1 MPRTPAHHTA
11 ADTRNSSRLDVRFES
26 EPNPKDL
33 VYKVHFRTMID
44 LQVDGPFAM
53 GASGEPCMR
62 MLVTGESFMM
72 HQIRYMVG
80 AAVQVA
86 LGIMP
91 LDLLKTSLLKP
102 CRIGWVH
109 LT

>member
-1 MPRTPAHHTA
+1 M
-11 ADTRNSSRLDVRFES
+11 LEC
-26 EPNPKDL
+26 
-33 VYKVHFRTMID
+33 
-44 LQVDGPFAM
+44 QVDGPYRMDAT
-53 GASGEPCMR
+53 GEPCVR

-91 LDLLKTSLLKP
+91 LDLLTVSLLRP
-102 CRIGWVH
+102 CRIGCAG
-109 LT
+109 L